1 MEIELAA
8 VGRSLATTTA
18 ATDLVSLAEAV
29 EPLAKLLSRAPA
41 TTVFLR
47 QLLAVGTA
55 AA

>member
-18 ATDLVSLAEAV
+18 AIDLVSLAEAV

-41 TTVFLR
+41 T
-47 QLLAVGTA
+47 A
-55 AA
+55 A